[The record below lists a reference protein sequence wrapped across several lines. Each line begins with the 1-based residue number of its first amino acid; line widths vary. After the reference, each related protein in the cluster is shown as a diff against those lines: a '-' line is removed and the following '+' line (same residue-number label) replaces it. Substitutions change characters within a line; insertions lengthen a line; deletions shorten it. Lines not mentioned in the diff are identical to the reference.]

1 MDIVFHT
8 RNCVLADDFRQIV
21 RDKLLSLARFGVVV
35 DGVKV
40 EVAHESNPH
49 FGKSAHEV
57 RLSSNGSGPFIRAEG
72 SSFNDLAAFDGAVAA
87 FELQIRKIHER
98 SNSK

>member
-8 RNCVLADDFRQIV
+8 RNCVLAADFRQIV
-21 RDKLLSLARFGVVV
+21 TEKLLSLARFGVVI

-40 EVAHESNPH
+40 EVAHESNPR

-57 RLSSNGSGPFIRAEG
+57 TLSSHGSGPFVRSEG
-72 SSFNDLAAFDGAVAA
+72 SSFNDVAAFDGAVEA
-87 FELQIRKIHER
+87 FELQLRKIHDR
-98 SNSK
+98 NNSK